1 MAKKQPRNKSLKKTV
16 QSDIR
21 KIRTVR
27 KPVAKKKPAAKQNSS
42 LPKRVNGIKKT
53 TKKPERKTVKRVIP
67 QEQHLQPKLFSTQ
80 TEKEMV
86 EVSKFT
92 AVQVAQEEVAQY
104 NLPVRYY
111 DNRIVALSRD
121 PWWIY
126 LYWDITEGRISE
138 VISSIPVH
146 EREGLR
152 WILRVYDVSGVRDFR
167 GNNAN
172 SSFDVGINFD
182 AANWYINV
190 NRPECEWC
198 VEIGLVTIAGAFYPV
213 ARSNIIKTPYFG
225 ISDIIDEEWATA
237 DEDYFKMVGLY
248 DLGKSSLE
256 RRKKLEEVVKGQ
268 ISSGAF
274 SGGLSS
280 LFSMR
285 EKPKQRKFF
294 LEVWTELIL
303 YGRTE
308 PTADVSVCGKKIK
321 LRQDGTF
328 SARYALP
335 EGDFR
340 YDVLAT
346 SEDKIDTLKRVPAV
360 KRFEIKD

>member
-1 MAKKQPRNKSLKKTV
+1 MAKKTPQKKSLKKTI
-16 QSDIR
+16 QNGIR
-21 KIRTVR
+21 KIRTAR
-27 KPVAKKKPAAKQNSS
+27 KISAERKASE
-42 LPKRVNGIKKT
+42 KKT
-53 TKKPERKTVKRVIP
+53 TRTRNTTRKKISRQPEALP
-67 QEQHLQPKLFSTQ
+67 QKAFLAAQS
-80 TEKEMV
+80 EKEMV

-92 AVQVAQEEVAQY
+92 AVEVAQEDVAQH

-126 LYWDITEGRISE
+126 TYWDITEGKISE
-138 VISSIPVH
+138 VISHIAVH

-152 WILRVYDVSGVRDFR
+152 WILRVYDVTTVRDFR

-172 SSFDVGINFD
+172 GSFDIGINFD
-182 AANWYINV
+182 TSNWYINV
-190 NRPECEWC
+190 NKPECEWC
-198 VEIGLVTIAGAFYPV
+198 IEIGLVTLTGKFYAV

-237 DEDYFKMVGLY
+237 DDAYFKMIGIY

-256 RRKKLEEVVKGQ
+256 RRKKLEEIVKGQ

-274 SGGLSS
+274 SGGISS

-321 LRQDGTF
+321 LRDDGTF

-335 EGDFR
+335 EGNFR

-346 SEDKIDTLKRVPAV
+346 SQDRVDTLKRIPAV
-360 KRFEIKD
+360 KRFEVKD